1 MSQAAFNAAHED
13 AMALGEVMTHICP
26 MENEATKIA
35 NLRGILSGM
44 RRELEEAQRG
54 DFEIS
59 QPALRRL
66 HEEIANREQALRD
79 LGVEDD

>member
-1 MSQAAFNAAHED
+1 
-13 AMALGEVMTHICP
+13 MALGAAMGHISF
-26 MENEATKIA
+26 MDNEAIRIA

-44 RRELEEAQRG
+44 RRELEEVQRG
-54 DFEIS
+54 DIEMS

-66 HEEIANREQALRD
+66 HEEIANQEQKLRD

>member
-1 MSQAAFNAAHED
+1 
-13 AMALGEVMTHICP
+13 
-26 MENEATKIA
+26 MENDARKIE

-54 DFEIS
+54 DMEIS

-66 HEEIANREQALRD
+66 HEEIANREQQLRD
-79 LGVEDD
+79 LGVEDA

>member
-1 MSQAAFNAAHED
+1 
-13 AMALGEVMTHICP
+13 MAPGEPMGHISL
-26 MENEATKIA
+26 MENDAIKIA

-44 RRELEEAQRG
+44 RRELEEVQRG
-54 DFEIS
+54 DIEMS

-66 HEEIANREQALRD
+66 HEEIANQEQKLRD

>member
-1 MSQAAFNAAHED
+1 
-13 AMALGEVMTHICP
+13 
-26 MENEATKIA
+26 MENEETKIA

-44 RRELEEAQRG
+44 RRELQDVRMG
-54 DFEIS
+54 DIEMS

>member
-1 MSQAAFNAAHED
+1 MAPGAAIW
-13 AMALGEVMTHICP
+13 HIP
-26 MENEATKIA
+26 AMENDARKIE

-54 DFEIS
+54 DMEIS

-66 HEEIANREQALRD
+66 HAEIANQEQKLRD
-79 LGVEDD
+79 LGVEDA